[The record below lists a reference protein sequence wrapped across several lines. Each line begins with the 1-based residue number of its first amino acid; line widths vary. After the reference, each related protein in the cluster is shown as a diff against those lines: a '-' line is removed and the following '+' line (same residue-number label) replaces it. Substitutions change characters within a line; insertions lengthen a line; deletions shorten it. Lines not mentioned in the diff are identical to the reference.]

1 MVWMFH
7 CSATTACFT
16 PSQAS
21 PLEPRLQSIYNAWQE
36 ACTDETPAEAI
47 RSNFVECINTV
58 GFRRALRTELAA
70 NTHAVWLVG
79 VPAQIKAS

>member
-21 PLEPRLQSIYNAWQE
+21 PLEPHLQNIYNAWQE
-36 ACTDETPAEAI
+36 ACMDETPAEAI

-70 NTHAVWLVG
+70 NTRAVWLVG